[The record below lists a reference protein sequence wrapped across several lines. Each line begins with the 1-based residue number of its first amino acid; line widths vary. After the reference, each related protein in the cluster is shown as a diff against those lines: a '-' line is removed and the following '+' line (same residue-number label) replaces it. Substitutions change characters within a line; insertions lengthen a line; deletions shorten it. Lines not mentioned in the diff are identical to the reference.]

1 MQTHQTRGLVKGFV
15 TKRLCLKREPSTQY
29 ALAFVQGY
37 HVREREKGKRF
48 SFKTGNPK
56 VFQENGAQLQQLV
69 CPPLTNCDNVGN
81 ILNIQVLSEFNLK
94 Q

>member
-37 HVREREKGKRF
+37 
-48 SFKTGNPK
+48 
-56 VFQENGAQLQQLV
+56 
-69 CPPLTNCDNVGN
+69 
-81 ILNIQVLSEFNLK
+81 QV
-94 Q
+94 